1 MTGAA
6 MMTPRERRI
15 RQTLKT
21 DFIHYASRCLN
32 IRTKSGRLEPFRM
45 NATQTYLHERLQDQ
59 LTRTGRVRALVLK
72 ARQTGISTYIEGRY
86 YWRVTHR
93 RGLRAFILTHK
104 QSATENL
111 FAIAKRFHDHCPEVV
126 RPVLKAS
133 NAREL
138 DFARLDSGYRVGTAS
153 TEGVGRSDTIQ
164 LFHGSEVAFWPKGD
178 AHAAGV
184 LQAVAG
190 DPGTEA
196 ILESTANGIGG
207 LFYNMCRAARAGDGD
222 WEVIFIP
229 WRLHDEYRQDPPGD
243 WRPAPAFR
251 DYAALHR
258 LDAPQ
263 TYWAERKNAELAAA
277 DGLPVDELCWR
288 FRREYPATEQEAF
301 QSSGEDSFIL
311 PEWVIR
317 ARKFTVSDQSH
328 APLVLGVDVARGGG
342 DKTRIIDR
350 QGRAA
355 GLHINRRIDSG
366 DLMEV
371 VGLIAQE
378 IDRLSPDQAFVD
390 ATGLGAGVVD
400 RLKEL
405 GYGRVVTGVNFGS
418 RALNPEVYAN
428 RRAEMWGGLRDWLM
442 EPGGASIPDSD
453 ELHAHV
459 CAPGAIYTS
468 SQAIRLE
475 AKERI
480 RERVGFSPDAGDAL
494 ALTFA
499 APVRPRAEA
508 FRWQTAV
515 IDADPFG

>member
-1 MTGAA
+1 MSRAA

-15 RQTLKT
+15 RQKLKT
-21 DFIHYASRCLN
+21 DFPHYADRCLR
-32 IRTKSGRLEPFRM
+32 IRAKSGRLSPFTL
-45 NATQTYLHERLQDQ
+45 NAAQRWLHERLEDQ
-59 LTRTGRVRALVLK
+59 LARMGRVRALVLK
-72 ARQTGISTYIEGRY
+72 ARQTGISTYIQGRY
-86 YWRVTHR
+86 FWKVTHG
-93 RGLRAFILTHK
+93 RGQRAFILTHK

-111 FAIAKRFHDHCPEVV
+111 FAIARRFHEHCPDAV
-126 RPVLKAS
+126 RPALKAS

-153 TEGVGRSDTIQ
+153 TDGVGRSDTIQ

-184 LQAVAG
+184 LQAIAG
-190 DPGTEA
+190 EPGTEA

-207 LFYNMCRAARAGDGD
+207 LFYNMCRAARSGEGG
-222 WEVIFIP
+222 WEVIFLP
-229 WRLHDEYRQDPPGD
+229 WTLHDEYRTDPPSD
-243 WRPAPAFR
+243 WQPSAALR
-251 DYAALHR
+251 DYAALHG
-258 LDAPQ
+258 LDAAQ
-263 TYWAERKNAELAAA
+263 TCWAEAKNAELAAA
-277 DGLPVDELCWR
+277 DGLPADAICWR

-311 PEWVIR
+311 PEWVVR
-317 ARKFTVSDQSH
+317 ARRASVPDQSH
-328 APLVLGVDVARGGG
+328 APLILGIDVARGGG

-350 QGRAA
+350 QGRQA
-355 GLHINRRIDSG
+355 GTRINRRIDSG

-371 VGLIAQE
+371 VGLAAQE
-378 IDRLSPDQAFVD
+378 LDRLAPDQAFVD

-405 GYGRVVTGVNFGS
+405 GYGRMVTGVNFGS
-418 RALNPEVYAN
+418 RALNSEVYAN

-442 EPGGASIPDSD
+442 EPGGVAIPDDD
-453 ELHAHV
+453 ELHAHI

-480 RERVGFSPDAGDAL
+480 RERLGFSPDAADAL

-499 APVRPRAEA
+499 APVRPQGEA
-508 FRWQTAV
+508 FRWSTAV
-515 IDADPFG
+515 IDHDPFG